1 VLGRAVIAQGNPAKI
16 EEVIAYVRD
25 RVVPLV
31 DSQPGSCGLSMFVNR
46 ANGMIVVNSAWED
59 EAALRASD
67 AALAASRQE
76 AIGLLEAPA
85 VEIHVLEPALIVQHE
100 PDRPGFWS
108 RAAEVQHAP
117 EKMDETIAM
126 FRDVALPALRERFPG
141 TNTVALLVNR
151 ETGYSVAN
159 VTYTSREAMEASR
172 EGSAA
177 MRSENLGR
185 AGAQLLNVRELEIAI
200 VGIRPPVDLP
210 AQGQPVEFPSSTRT

>member
-1 VLGRAVIAQGNPAKI
+1 LRTDAEGSTQRASNEQEVGVVLGRAVVAQGNPAKI

-31 DSQPGSCGLSMFVNR
+31 DSQPGSWGLSMFVSR
-46 ANGMIVVNSAWED
+46 ENGMIVVNSVWED

-76 AIGLLEAPA
+76 AVGLLEAPA
-85 VEIHVLEPALIVQHE
+85 VEIHVLEPALIVQSE

-108 RAAEVQHAP
+108 RATEVQHAP

-141 TNTVALLVNR
+141 TNTVALLS
-151 ETGYSVAN
+151 TGRR
-159 VTYTSREAMEASR
+159 VTALPTSPTPHARPWR
-172 EGSAA
+172 PAA
-177 MRSENLGR
+177 RDPLRCGRRTWAGR
-185 AGAQLLNVRELEIAI
+185 AR
-200 VGIRPPVDLP
+200 
-210 AQGQPVEFPSSTRT
+210 SC